1 MKIEFDGGDERVIEA
16 MRRGD
21 IPPVIIDC
29 NGNFSLNFK
38 VSDWPKASNF
48 ISSIFYNKEL
58 VEMLKDKAGLEVTS
72 VNLYTAISPES
83 IQIQLSNIIS
93 DIDNEIKRLQG

>member
-21 IPPVIIDC
+21 IPPVIIGY

-48 ISSIFYNKEL
+48 IDSIFYDKEL
-58 VEMLKDKAGLEVTS
+58 VEMLKDKAGLEVTA
-72 VNLYTAISPES
+72 VNSYTAIPTGD
-83 IQIQLSNIIS
+83 IKNQLQQV
-93 DIDNEIKRLQG
+93 IDYIDAQTDQKQF